1 MQLNKRK
8 PGLGL
13 LLAFLSPFLW
23 AVSGIVAEDLF
34 SHANITVN
42 WLVTLRMLISG
53 LLILLYA
60 AIKHQKIFAIFHNL
74 KDCLQ
79 LIIFTVFGMTALQ
92 FTFFKAVNTGNA
104 ATATVLQY
112 LAPILIII
120 FLSIITHKLPN
131 RADTISVILA
141 ILGTV
146 LIVTQG
152 NFNSLNVPLIAVFWG
167 VMVAFSD
174 VVYTLLPNKL
184 IGKYGALTIVGW
196 SMLIGGLIMNFL
208 FQPWGSSPKLNT
220 VIIIELLIVVVFG
233 TMFAYLFYLQSLQ
246 YIEPTTVSVLGAVE
260 PLSSAILSV
269 LFLNISFNAT
279 GILGFILVI
288 GVTFLQYWSVK
299 KYINLDISDT
309 LNLFF

>member
-1 MQLNKRK
+1 MQVNKRK

-34 SHANITVN
+34 LHANITVN
-42 WLVTLRMLISG
+42 WLVTLRMLVSG

-60 AIKHQKIFAIFHNL
+60 GIKQQKRFAIFHNV

-92 FTFFKAVNTGNA
+92 FTFFKAVATGNA

-120 FLSIITHKLPN
+120 FLSIMTRKFPS
-131 RADTISVILA
+131 RADAISVVLA
-141 ILGTV
+141 VIGTV

-152 NFNSLNVPLIAVFWG
+152 HFNSLNVPLIAVFWG

-174 VVYTLLPNKL
+174 VVYTLLPHQL

-220 VIIIELLIVVVFG
+220 IIIIELLIVIVFG

-269 LFLNISFNAT
+269 LFLNISFNLT
-279 GILGFILVI
+279 GIIGFILVI

-299 KYINLDISDT
+299 KISKIY
-309 LNLFF
+309 

>member
-1 MQLNKRK
+1 MHINKRK

-23 AVSGIVAEDLF
+23 SVSGIVAEDLF
-34 SHANITVN
+34 LHAGITVN

-60 AIKHQKIFAIFHNL
+60 SIKHQKIFAIFKNF
-74 KDCLQ
+74 KDCFQ

-92 FTFFKAVNTGNA
+92 FTFFKAVDTGNA

-112 LAPILIII
+112 LAPILIIL
-120 FLSIITHKLPN
+120 FLSLINQKLPN

-152 NFNSLNVPLIAVFWG
+152 HFNSLNVPLIAVFWG

-174 VVYTLLPNKL
+174 VVYTLLPHKL

-196 SMLIGGLIMNFL
+196 SMLTGGLIMNFL

-220 VIIIELLIVVVFG
+220 IIVIELFIVIVFG

-246 YIEPTTVSVLGAVE
+246 YIDPTTVSVLGAVE

-288 GVTFLQYWSVK
+288 GVTFLQY
-299 KYINLDISDT
+299 
-309 LNLFF
+309 